1 MKFGEN
7 LKNIRKSKKISQ
19 EDLAD
24 TLGVSRQ
31 SVSKWET
38 GENYPSMQNIM
49 CLCTIFKCKMN
60 DLVHEDFSDI
70 DFLGE
75 DVKMNVVK
83 LNEKEQKK
91 MKTFSKILSVLGKIA
106 NIGAKIA
113 MVVVIFIMIVV
124 PILFSKLE
132 IKNNTITYKNS
143 VFEVNETSS
152 GIEVVLDGKDNI
164 KFADLSTKD
173 IESVKK
179 VIAKRNNYLTSA
191 LFELGMSCIL
201 VLVYL
206 VSKLGNL
213 LDKLFTNIHE
223 GDTPFTLDNVGYI
236 KKMSYLMIACII
248 LPIFGE
254 LFLDLAILQEVNVN
268 IELFNGLEIIFLYAI
283 SLIFEYGYR
292 IQQDSNGKMY
302 NKEVDKHSK
311 D

>member
-143 VFEVNETSS
+143 IFEVNETSN

-223 GDTPFTLDNVGYI
+223 GDTPFTLDNVNYI

-248 LPIFGE
+248 LPMFGE

-302 NKEVDKHSK
+302 NKE
-311 D
+311 